1 MSSKLFEKLLQSSK
15 ALVDS
20 PTQSETP
27 QLERELSQI
36 ASESLLLKNRLN
48 TDQGLN
54 ATAHYFLAQ
63 SGANTQEVCETLNTI
78 DTRVT
83 FQPLE
88 KLPTNDVESYLKQVQ
103 KEIVIATVQETNRNT
118 RENVLELLEDSLQ
131 RNWRDS
137 RRKILEDWDYEQ
149 EDKKF
154 GRKVQG
160 KDQQVQSFK
169 KQMISFS
176 TVIKE
181 LNKSRLLSENT
192 PIIKKFKSL
201 AQLTSCDKMQ
211 ERSMLDSW
219 DIASS
224 LTNESRENGP
234 QFNVSL
240 YGGAETTVKKNR
252 RLIESSRGWL
262 ENEFMSYV
270 KDTLNKKAVEAK
282 VGGSPS
288 LKHRMQAFMTSVF
301 SKNSIW
307 IDEKLEIQKN
317 MPIWLY
323 TYLLIRSG
331 HHDLALN
338 FVNENTV
345 FFNDSPSFPTYLKE
359 YFSSPVKLVSDQH
372 RKEILEQYQRM
383 VYGNIPSDPYKILLY
398 KIIGRCELESK
409 NIPVVIKTTEDYL
422 WLELMLIRE
431 SVNLERYSFEIYR
444 LIHFQNKISNAG
456 PAHFDPN
463 GTNPWFYFKILLLS
477 LQFEKAIDYLYKSE
491 KFRLEAVHFG
501 IALAYYGLPCIPKE
515 PLEHTLELL
524 VTEVDGSVSLNFSRL
539 ISQFVRLFVT
549 DASDDTL
556 QYLYLITLY
565 PTEDM
570 TILCREYIINYIVR
584 CDKYKQIIGYIDN
597 KQGTV
602 QPGSIEQYKPLIGID
617 RHNGDIYK
625 KAILY
630 PIAQKFQHAGKYK
643 DAVSAYELSGKYTD
657 ALKVLNTEIDY
668 ALDRPSDPK
677 GQGLLQQHRVDESL
691 IEFCNTVLRNY
702 ENNVH
707 IDCDQKVLD
716 THKTLLKFLQA
727 CIQYEQGQY
736 EQTVEIIKST
746 YILPDNTD
754 FTNVQSAAM
763 RFDNHTEYTIR
774 KHISDILV
782 MTMESY
788 HKLWQKYSVY
798 NANIH
803 TGYQE
808 NIAKIKGEASAILQF
823 VSLIKFEIPADIV
836 VKLNKNELL
845 AKNVL
850 F

>member
-15 ALVDS
+15 TLVDS
-20 PTQSETP
+20 PTQSESP

-36 ASESLLLKNRLN
+36 ASESLLLKKRLN

-63 SGANTQEVCETLNTI
+63 SGANTQEICETLDTI

-103 KEIVIATVQETNRNT
+103 KEIVIATVVETNRNA
-118 RENVLELLEDSLQ
+118 RENVLELLENSLQ
-131 RNWRDS
+131 HNWRDS
-137 RRKILEDWDYEQ
+137 RRKVLEDWDYEQ

-154 GRKVQG
+154 GRKVEG

-176 TVIKE
+176 TVINE
-181 LNKSRLLSENT
+181 LNKSRLLSEKI

-201 AQLTSCDKMQ
+201 AQFTACDKTQ

-224 LTNESRENGP
+224 LTNESRENQP
-234 QFNVSL
+234 QFNTSL
-240 YGGAETTVKKNR
+240 YGGADAIVKKNR
-252 RLIESSRGWL
+252 CLIESSKGWL
-262 ENEFMSYV
+262 ENEFMSFV
-270 KDTLNKKAVEAK
+270 KDTLNKKAVESK

-288 LKHRMQAFMTSVF
+288 LKHRMQAFMASVF

-307 IDEKLEIQKN
+307 IDETLEIQKN

-331 HHDLALN
+331 HYGLALN
-338 FVNENTV
+338 FVTENTA
-345 FFNDSPSFPTYLKE
+345 FFNDSVAFPTYLKE
-359 YFSSPVKLVSDQH
+359 YFSSSEKLQ
-372 RKEILEQYQRM
+372 EYQRM

-398 KIIGRCELESK
+398 KIIGRCELKSK

-422 WLELMLIRE
+422 WLELTLIRE
-431 SVNLERYSFEIYR
+431 SVNLERYSFESYR
-444 LIHFQNKISNAG
+444 LKDFQNKISNAG
-456 PAHFDPN
+456 PAYFDPS

-477 LQFEKAIDYLYKSE
+477 LQFERAIDYLYKSE

-501 IALAYYGLPCIPKE
+501 IALGYYGLLCIPKE
-515 PLEHTLELL
+515 PLNHSLELL
-524 VTEVDGSVSLNFSRL
+524 VTEVDGSVRLNFSRL
-539 ISQFVRLFVT
+539 ISQFVRLFVS
-549 DASDDTL
+549 DASDDAL

-584 CDKYKQIIGYIDN
+584 CSEYKQTIGYIDN
-597 KQGTV
+597 KQGAV
-602 QPGSIEQYKPLIGID
+602 QPGSIEQYKPLIAID
-617 RHNGDIYK
+617 RYNNETYK

-630 PIAQKFQHAGKYK
+630 PIAQKFQHAGKYE
-643 DAVSAYELSGKYTD
+643 DAISVYELCGEYTD
-657 ALKVLNTEIDY
+657 ALKVLNTEIDS
-668 ALDRPSDPK
+668 ALDRPVGGSK
-677 GQGLLQQHRVDESL
+677 EHVLLKQRRTNESL
-691 IEFCNTVLRNY
+691 ITFSNTVLRNY
-702 ENNVH
+702 ESNVH
-707 IDCDQKVLD
+707 IDCDENILH

-727 CIQYEQGQY
+727 SLQYEQGNY

-746 YILPDNTD
+746 YILPDS
-754 FTNVQSAAM
+754 TNYSNIQSAAI
-763 RFDNHTEYTIR
+763 RFDNHTEYIIR
-774 KHISDILV
+774 KHISGILV
-782 MTMESY
+782 IIMESY

-798 NANIH
+798 NANLH
-803 TGYQE
+803 TIYQA
-808 NIAKIKGEASAILQF
+808 NIIKIKSEASAILPF
-823 VSLIKFEIPADIV
+823 VSSIKFEIPADIV

-845 AKNVL
+845 AKTIL
-850 F
+850 S